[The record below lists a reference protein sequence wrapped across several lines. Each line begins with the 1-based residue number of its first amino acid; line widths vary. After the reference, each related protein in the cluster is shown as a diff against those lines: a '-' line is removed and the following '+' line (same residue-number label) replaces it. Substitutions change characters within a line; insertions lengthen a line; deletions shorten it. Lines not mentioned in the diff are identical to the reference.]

1 MAFEDLLGTRD
12 VNVYADF
19 LLPFLDQTSHVLD
32 LGCGDGVLAIGLAS
46 HTAQV
51 TAVDLAPE
59 DFAAA
64 EVYAAIHEIPNL
76 TFTEGDATRLAF
88 EDATFDACFCHSL
101 LEAGPDPAQV
111 LAEVW
116 RVLRPDGYVAVASTE
131 YDGLILAG
139 PDVDL
144 LRRANGIREQLW
156 QLAGADPFLGRELRR
171 LVGRGGL
178 RGRRGDDEGV
188 QLRDAGAGA
197 GVRRGQGGGVLGRRL
212 RGVGRRGATRDRR
225 RGRRDGEGVGRLGRV
240 ARGLCGVHLV
250 PGGRPQTLTLTTG
263 DRGVGG

>member
-76 TFTEGDATRLAF
+76 TFAEGDATRLGF

-171 LVGRGGL
+171 LVGQAGFEDVEATTKAFSYGTPALVREFAE
-178 RGRRGDDEGV
+178 GRAAECWDDDFVASAVEARLATADEV
-188 QLRDAGAGA
+188 AEMAKAWAGWGESPAA
-197 GVRRGQGGGVLGRRL
+197 YAAFTWCRA
-212 RGVGRRGATRDRR
+212 VGRK
-225 RGRRDGEGVGRLGRV
+225 
-240 ARGLCGVHLV
+240 
-250 PGGRPQTLTLTTG
+250 P
-263 DRGVGG
+263 